1 MIHLTPFAWR
11 SGQTSS
17 MLGGAQFKA
26 TLLAVKH
33 LPAIYN
39 AKRQIFLSQSKDGKQ
54 LFVAWSSQFSG
65 AAHFFKFMYQG
76 GQRQR
81 THSAGN
87 YPLIGSP
94 RTGSNI
100 RKCKSMLCTYTAQ
113 TLPLNRIPTRQG
125 RLTLVPFCWAWKV
138 AQTFKKGE
146 AKSERASQKQH
157 LELQVFEASL
167 LSLWQASV
175 PKVLDETVWQQWI
188 PDFWAP
194 FPNQGPH
201 RGLISTVEAKV
212 LFRI

>member
-100 RKCKSMLCTYTAQ
+100 LKCKSMLCTYTAQ

-146 AKSERASQKQH
+146 AKSESFSKTASWITGFWSF
-157 LELQVFEASL
+157 LALSLASL
-167 LSLWQASV
+167 RAKGIRWDSV
-175 PKVLDETVWQQWI
+175 AAVNPRLLG
-188 PDFWAP
+188 P
-194 FPNQGPH
+194 FSKPGSP
-201 RGLISTVEAKV
+201 
-212 LFRI
+212 